1 MDLLSRAEEYFA
13 STRGTYSTWRITDE
27 AMDHVLE
34 IEKDTR
40 TQTDNDYVNVGCIRV
55 AEKEH
60 HLCVFYDDH
69 MSRDLHAKVVL
80 MTDDGTVM
88 GTSLHRSEIPMYKD
102 RDDVIWVSED
112 FIVFPEIVGRGE
124 ERFVLY
130 PFPLPDLDEG
140 RGEERFVLYPFPL
153 PDLDE
158 AIGCDGAI
166 GTSPTVVSDTYLK
179 EQRGIP
185 IGQRIFTMIIGFD
198 G

>member
-88 GTSLHRSEIPMYKD
+88 GTSLHRSEIPLYKD

-124 ERFVLY
+124 ERVVLY
-130 PFPLPDLDEG
+130 P
-140 RGEERFVLYPFPL
+140 VPL